1 MLNKLFYKTT
11 LLILAALTTIVVHT
25 GPEENAALL
34 KAASDDFSLKGVKKA
49 LSDGADINATDEYN
63 RTALQISLYRHSLK
77 IQTDSALE
85 IAQCLI
91 KNGAKIDT
99 MNKWGWPPLDEYQ
112 KPQVLQKNDVDK
124 CNKLLQAV
132 RNGNLAKSQLLIK
145 AGIDSNSK
153 DKNSG
158 DTLLHIAAE
167 NGDSQLVSYLLNH
180 GAKNTTNAKGWL
192 PFERAVLNGH
202 RTTGNIILQYRPLKT
217 DS

>member
-153 DKNSG
+153 DINEG
-158 DTLLHIAAE
+158 FI
-167 NGDSQLVSYLLNH
+167 SYYKEKKSN
-180 GAKNTTNAKGWL
+180 
-192 PFERAVLNGH
+192 
-202 RTTGNIILQYRPLKT
+202 
-217 DS
+217 